1 MRTIYKT
8 PEVELQYK
16 RIFKETAKRFG
27 KSVALETMN
36 QLTEAEKKL
45 ATDKAFSKKDGE
57 YHSERFEYIIIENSQ
72 ILFFERIN
80 DDIVIV
86 AAGWSGRDWKAR
98 LEEMQPY
105 IDRQVE
111 KLKRSYTS
119 TKKTL

>member
-1 MRTIYKT
+1 MRKIYKT

-27 KSVALETMN
+27 QNVAIETLQ
-36 QLTEAEKKL
+36 QLTEAEEMLSK
-45 ATDKAFSKKDGE
+45 DEAFSKHDPV
-57 YHSERFEYIIIENSQ
+57 YHSERFEYVTIPNSQ
-72 ILFFERIN
+72 ILFFERIK

-105 IDRQVE
+105 IDRQVD
-111 KLKRSYTS
+111 KLKRLIHN
-119 TKKTL
+119 KK